1 MKNRYMATIAAFAVG
16 LALTLLGADK
26 KADQSLPPASSE
38 RFESEVL
45 RVFSAK
51 EGDALFRAY
60 VVKWKGQ
67 EVVASD
73 PLVKTD
79 YRVGEKI
86 TVLAINLPFPG
97 GKAGPRLL
105 SFHVPTKGLSQ

>member
-1 MKNRYMATIAAFAVG
+1 MKRRYMAIIAAFAVG
-16 LALTLLGADK
+16 LALTLPGADK
-26 KADQSLPPASSE
+26 QADGSSPPGSNE

-51 EGDALFRAY
+51 DGDALFRAY

-79 YRVGEKI
+79 YRVGDTI
-86 TVLAINLPFPG
+86 TVLAINLPFPE

-105 SFHVPTKGLSQ
+105 SFHVPPKQ